1 MAKINSKDDALSIH
15 FERCSL
21 RRAHTRTRTLS
32 LSLGQHFLI
41 TIQRE
46 FVEQKMI
53 INFTN
58 HPISVRKKKRE
69 EFYLNSR

>member
-21 RRAHTRTRTLS
+21 RRAHTRTRTRTLS

-58 HPISVRKKKRE
+58 HPISVRKKKRGIL
-69 EFYLNSR
+69 FK